1 MQRIDQFLDSLKYL
15 PPAPTVLPE
24 LLRRLTKPDLD
35 TSEIVTLLTFDP
47 GLTATILRVA
57 NSAFFAG
64 AEPASTLVEAVTRLG
79 YHQVLLLVATICG
92 ATTLSQPKSS
102 YGLDAGELW
111 RHSVATALAAETLAQ
126 TAGQDINVAFTAG
139 LLHDLGKIVLA
150 EALADKPP
158 RLLTPSDHQG
168 RSRLE
173 CERAV
178 VGLDH
183 AEVGGGLLVRWH
195 FAEEL
200 AAAVT
205 HHHTP
210 TAAGPH
216 GPLAACVH
224 LGDLIAHSLGL
235 CAGPQALAVRAQPE
249 ALDVLG
255 LSPARWPHCLLRGW
269 DRFQQMRSLV
279 HVRHSA

>member
-1 MQRIDQFLDSLKYL
+1 MERLDQFLNSLKYL

-24 LLRRLTKPDLD
+24 LLRRLSRPDLD

-57 NSAFFAG
+57 NSAFFGA
-64 AEPASTLVEAVTRLG
+64 AEPASTLAEAVTRLG

-102 YGLDAGELW
+102 YGLDAGQLW

-126 TAGQDINVAFTAG
+126 TTGQDINVAFTAG

-150 EALADKPP
+150 EALEGKPDGLFAHTE
-158 RLLTPSDHQG
+158 RRGQ
-168 RSRLE
+168 SRLE
-173 CERAV
+173 SERAV
-178 VGLDH
+178 LGLDH
-183 AEVGGGLLVRWH
+183 AEVGGRLLTRWQ
-195 FAEEL
+195 FAEPL

-205 HHHTP
+205 HHHSP
-210 TAAGPH
+210 AAAGQH
-216 GPLAACVH
+216 RRLAACVH
-224 LGDLIAHSLGL
+224 LGNLIAHSLGL
-235 CAGPQALAVRAQPE
+235 CSGAQALAVDAHAA
-249 ALDVLG
+249 ALDFLG
-255 LSPARWPHCLLRGW
+255 LAPERWPHCVLRGL

-279 HVRHSA
+279 NVRQTA

>member
-1 MQRIDQFLDSLKYL
+1 MQRIDQFLDGLKYL

-24 LLRRLTKPDLD
+24 LLRRLTKPELD
-35 TSEIVTLLTFDP
+35 TSEIVSLLTFDP
-47 GLTATILRVA
+47 GLTASILRVA

-64 AEPASTLVEAVTRLG
+64 AEPASSLAEAVTRLG

-126 TAGQDINVAFTAG
+126 TVREDINVAFTAG

-150 EALADKPP
+150 EALADKPA
-158 RLLTPSDHQG
+158 RLVVPNDHDG
-168 RSRLE
+168 RSRLDW
-173 CERAV
+173 ERAV

-183 AEVGGGLLVRWH
+183 AAVGGRLLERWH

-205 HHHTP
+205 YHHTP
-210 TAAGPH
+210 TVAGAH
-216 GPLAACVH
+216 RRLAACVH
-224 LGDLIAHSLGL
+224 LGDLIAHTLGL
-235 CAGPQALAVRAQPE
+235 SAGAQALAVRVQPE

-255 LSPARWPHCLLRGW
+255 LSPARWPHYLLRGL

-279 HVRHSA
+279 TVRQTV